1 MEDNTL
7 QELRDAVAALTEH
20 VSSLEAKVAKLE
32 AQQAIPEADL
42 IAIGAAVAAYF
53 GHKAKV
59 RAIRYGDQ
67 QSRWAAASRSRVQ
80 DRSVPHVR

>member
-1 MEDNTL
+1 MEDTTL
-7 QELRDAVAALTEH
+7 QELRDAVAALTEK
-20 VSSLEAKVAKLE
+20 VAVLETKVAALEANQE
-32 AQQAIPEADL
+32 IPETDL

-59 RAIRYGDQ
+59 RAIRYGSQ
-67 QSRWAAASRSRVQ
+67 TRWAAASRGRVH

>member
-1 MEDNTL
+1 MEDTTL
-7 QELRDAVAALTEH
+7 QELQETVAALVE
-20 VSSLEAKVAKLE
+20 KVAVLE
-32 AQQAIPEADL
+32 AQVAVLEDCRQIPENDL

-59 RAIRYGDQ
+59 RAIRYGSQ
-67 QSRWAAASRSRVQ
+67 TRWAAASRARVH

>member
-1 MEDNTL
+1 MEDTTL
-7 QELRDAVAALTEH
+7 QELRDAVAALTDH
-20 VSSLEAKVAKLE
+20 VSALEARVATLE
-32 AQQAIPEADL
+32 AQQEIPEADL

-59 RAIRYGDQ
+59 RAIRYGSQ
-67 QSRWAAASRSRVQ
+67 TRWAAASRGRVH